1 MRYTSTWPLVKA
13 APLLVVVFFGLN
25 LAAQIENPGFES
37 GLQGWRRIWTRE
49 PGVGDVLLD
58 STNAHSGKNSAR
70 IEHRGAKDWSFEPSA
85 RTSVK
90 AGDAFELVAW
100 LKMASNEDANAMACA
115 ATFDAS
121 GKAIDW
127 SYGARSLSQN
137 GDWRCLQSRFVVPE
151 GVFAIQPRVIG
162 HGKATIWVDD
172 FTVEPKGSID
182 FTNRKNLRD
191 LVIRNVALEVTLVS
205 SNATLSVLDRR
216 TNRRIEQKPLQNN
229 LILLNASAEAN
240 AIRFKGLHA
249 DSGLE
254 LAGNVRVEE
263 NAPEFT
269 VELDAEGPLPTP
281 LQFPHPFVSA
291 AGQYL
296 VVPMN
301 EGISYPIDDKSIQP
315 MRLIAYGGHGICMA
329 FWGVTDGAA
338 GHAAIIESPDDA
350 AIRIDRLQE
359 RLVIAPE
366 WDAQRGQ
373 FGYRRKLRYVFFNE
387 GGHVAIAKRYRK
399 YAQQIGL
406 LKTLSE
412 KRNENPNVDLLI
424 GAVNVWCWDKNA
436 VSIVNEMKSAGI
448 NRILWS
454 NQQSPENIRTLNE
467 MGVLSSRYD
476 IYQDV
481 MNPADFP
488 LLRWKHPDWTTAAWP
503 NDIILT
509 ARGDWQRGWA
519 VEGKDGQMYPCGVL
533 CDRRA
538 IDYARERI
546 PGDLATHEYRARFID
561 TTTAAPWNE
570 CYSTKH
576 PMTRTDSKRFKMEL
590 LQYVSRDNKLVT
602 GCETGHDASVPYL
615 HYFEGMMSLGPYR
628 VPDAGRNMAR
638 IWTNAPESVV
648 KFQLGH
654 NYRLPLWE
662 LVFHDCVVSQ
672 WYWGDYNNK
681 LPALWDKR
689 DLFNVLYGTPPM
701 FMFTRE
707 SWTQNRD
714 RFVQSYTNTCPI
726 VREVAYSEMTS
737 HKFLTPNRSVQQ
749 TGFANGITVTVNF
762 GIEPFSLSTG
772 VVVAP
777 GAFKVEKRPRVA
789 TPISR

>member
-1 MRYTSTWPLVKA
+1 M
-13 APLLVVVFFGLN
+13 
-25 LAAQIENPGFES
+25 
-37 GLQGWRRIWTRE
+37 
-49 PGVGDVLLD
+49 
-58 STNAHSGKNSAR
+58 
-70 IEHRGAKDWSFEPSA
+70 
-85 RTSVK
+85 
-90 AGDAFELVAW
+90 
-100 LKMASNEDANAMACA
+100 
-115 ATFDAS
+115 
-121 GKAIDW
+121 
-127 SYGARSLSQN
+127 
-137 GDWRCLQSRFVVPE
+137 
-151 GVFAIQPRVIG
+151 IG
-162 HGKATIWVDD
+162 HGKATVWVDD
-172 FTVEPKGSID
+172 FTIEQKGTVD
-182 FTNRKNLRD
+182 LANRKHLRD
-191 LVIRNVALEVTLVS
+191 LVIQNTALEVTFVS

-216 TNRRIEQKPLQNN
+216 TNRRIEQKPLRNN
-229 LILLNASAEAN
+229 LVLLDVSVSAN
-240 AIRFKGLHA
+240 NIRFELLHT
-249 DSGLE
+249 DSGLQI
-254 LAGNVRVEE
+254 AGSVRLEE
-263 NAPEFT
+263 NTAEFT
-269 VELDAEGPLPTP
+269 VELNAEGPLPIP

-301 EGISYPIDDKSIQP
+301 EGISYPVDDKSIQP

-329 FWGVTDGAA
+329 FWGSTDGAA
-338 GHAAIIESPDDA
+338 GYAAILESPDDA
-350 AIRIDRLQE
+350 AIRIDRLRE
-359 RLVIAPE
+359 HLVIAPE
-366 WDAQRGQ
+366 WEGQRGQ
-373 FGYRRKLRYVFFNE
+373 FGYQRRLRYVFFNE

-412 KRNENPNVDLLI
+412 KRTENANVDLLI
-424 GAVNVWCWDKNA
+424 GAVNVWCWDKDA
-436 VSIVNEMKSAGI
+436 APIVKEMKSAGI

-481 MNPADFP
+481 MNPAHFP
-488 LLRWKHPDWTTAAWP
+488 SLRWKHPDWTTAGWP

-519 VEGKDGQMYPCGVL
+519 VEGKDGKMYPCGVL

-546 PGDLATHEYRARFID
+546 PPDLATHAYRARFID
-561 TTTAAPWNE
+561 TTTASPWNE
-570 CYSTKH
+570 CYHTDH

-590 LQYVSRDNKLVT
+590 LEYVSRDNQLVT

-681 LPALWDKR
+681 APALWDKR

-707 SWTQNRD
+707 SWTQNRS
-714 RFVQSYTNTCPI
+714 RFVQSYTNTCPT
-726 VREVAYSEMTS
+726 VREVGYSEMTN
-737 HKFLTPNRSVQQ
+737 HKFLTSDRSVQQ
-749 TGFANGITVTVNF
+749 SEFANGINVTVNF
-762 GIEPFSLSTG
+762 GTEPFPLSTG
-772 VVVAP
+772 AVIAP
-777 GAFKVEKRPRVA
+777 GAFKVEKQPGMA
-789 TPISR
+789 TPIAR